1 MATLFI
7 QIVIKKFLLRKI
19 KIIYK
24 IIHSSQLLRD
34 GSAESPVSDRNTFE
48 NIEDEVAEWA
58 KTTRA
63 EIKSLKSLETYR
75 KNYVGNISHELKTPI
90 FAIQGFLHT
99 LLEGGIYDENINI
112 KYLERATANTDRLKT
127 IVEDL
132 DLISQLEENTELLH
146 FESFD
151 ILNLTKKVI
160 SELQMHSEERNIKI
174 MIKGPINFSTEV
186 FADQNSLRQVLTNL
200 IINSIK
206 YGKENGTTK
215 IGFYDMEDTILTEI
229 SDNGIGISE
238 NHLKHLFDRFYRVD
252 HSRSRMMGGS
262 GLGLSIVKH
271 IIEAH
276 KQTINVRSTLNVG
289 STFGF
294 TLQKKAPKDFL

>member
-1 MATLFI
+1 MLFVRV
-7 QIVIKKFLLRKI
+7 VIKQFLLSKI
-19 KIIYK
+19 KVIYK
-24 IIHSSQLLRD
+24 IINSAQDLGEYSSEAHMNEEASFD
-34 GSAESPVSDRNTFE
+34 K
-48 NIEDEVAEWA
+48 IEDEVTEWA
-58 KTTRA
+58 NTTRD

-99 LLEGGIYDENINI
+99 LIEGGIYDENINLN
-112 KYLERATANTDRLKT
+112 YLKRAAANTDRLKT
-127 IVEDL
+127 IVDDL
-132 DLISQLEENTELLH
+132 DLISKLEQNADLLH

-151 ILNLTKKVI
+151 ILDLTKELI
-160 SELQMHSEERNIKI
+160 SELQIHSDDRNITI
-174 MIKGPINFSTEV
+174 LIKEPINLNTQV
-186 FADQNSLRQVLTNL
+186 NADKNSIRQVLTNL

-206 YGKENGTTK
+206 YGKENGTTR
-215 IGFYDMEDTILTEI
+215 IGFYDLEDSILLEI
-229 SDNGIGISE
+229 SDDGIGIAE
-238 NHLKHLFDRFYRVD
+238 EHFKHLFDRFYRVD

-276 KQTINVRSTLNVG
+276 KQTINLRSTVNVG

-294 TLQKKAPKDFL
+294 TLEKANKSS

>member
-1 MATLFI
+1 MNEKASFD
-7 QIVIKKFLLRKI
+7 K
-19 KIIYK
+19 
-24 IIHSSQLLRD
+24 
-34 GSAESPVSDRNTFE
+34 
-48 NIEDEVAEWA
+48 IEDEVTEWA
-58 KTTRA
+58 NTTRD

-99 LLEGGIYDENINI
+99 LIEGGIYDENINL
-112 KYLERATANTDRLKT
+112 KYLKRAAANTDRLKT
-127 IVEDL
+127 IVDDL
-132 DLISQLEENTELLH
+132 DLISKLEQNADLLH

-151 ILNLTKKVI
+151 ILDLTKELI
-160 SELQMHSEERNIKI
+160 SELQIHSDDRNITI
-174 MIKGPINFSTEV
+174 SIKEPINFNTQV
-186 FADQNSLRQVLTNL
+186 NADKNSIRQVLTNL

-206 YGKENGTTK
+206 YGKENGTTR
-215 IGFYDMEDTILTEI
+215 IGFYDLEDSILLEI
-229 SDNGIGISE
+229 SDDGIGIAE
-238 NHLKHLFDRFYRVD
+238 EHFKHLFDRFYRVD

-276 KQTINVRSTLNVG
+276 KQTINLRSTVNVG

-294 TLQKKAPKDFL
+294 TLEKANKSS